1 MPIVRTWP
9 ITLFP
14 IRTSSSRS
22 APFSEAAPTALMT
35 KKLPATPRRPTVQ
48 VESLTATSS
57 LTSRVSIFRPSA
69 SQSSRPISKAA
80 LSPV

>member
-1 MPIVRTWP
+1 MPIVLV
-9 ITLFP
+9 TLLTFSP

-22 APFSEAAPTALMT
+22 APCSEAAPTAFIT

-48 VESLTATSS
+48 VESWTATSS
-57 LTSRVSIFRPSA
+57 SMKSVRTLMSSA
-69 SQSSRPISKAA
+69 SASSWAMSKAI